1 MEGNLSS
8 ASAGERVAARRWRGD
23 CGPRQ
28 RRTEDPVRHVTRER
42 MLQTEI
48 PEMTMTLQTLAWLS
62 MAAYAL
68 HIMEE
73 YSFDWR
79 NWARA
84 VIKLPVEWSDF
95 YVTNAIV
102 IALGIAQAE
111 LAPALPFAPLTFA
124 SLMLINAVFFHIR
137 PGAADARTVLAGRRH
152 RRDPV
157 FPGGTGRMVA
167 CRTRRRVGLDHGSI
181 GRRRRRLADGL
192 SRHHAEPTRPAVFS
206 AGCRR
211 AGETRSRLVSR

>member
-1 MEGNLSS
+1 
-8 ASAGERVAARRWRGD
+8 
-23 CGPRQ
+23 
-28 RRTEDPVRHVTRER
+28 
-42 MLQTEI
+42 
-48 PEMTMTLQTLAWLS
+48 MTLQTLAWLS

-111 LAPALPFAPLTFA
+111 LALVLPFAPLTFA
-124 SLMLINAVFFHIR
+124 ALMLINAVFFHIL
-137 PGAADARTVLAGRRH
+137 PVL
-152 RRDPV
+152 
-157 FPGGTGRMVA
+157 
-167 CRTRRRVGLDHGSI
+167 RTRGRFSPGVVTAVILFFPAGLAVWWRAGLDGALDWTTALSAI
-181 GRRRRRLADGL
+181 AAGALLMAYPVVMLILRGL
-192 SRHHAEPTRPAVFS
+192 PYFRQGVGGPAKLNHA
-206 AGCRR
+206 
-211 AGETRSRLVSR
+211 

>member
-1 MEGNLSS
+1 
-8 ASAGERVAARRWRGD
+8 
-23 CGPRQ
+23 
-28 RRTEDPVRHVTRER
+28 
-42 MLQTEI
+42 
-48 PEMTMTLQTLAWLS
+48 MTLQTLAWLS

-73 YSFDWR
+73 YTFDWR

-111 LAPALPFAPLTFA
+111 LAPALPLAPLTFA
-124 SLMLINAVFFHIR
+124 SLMLINAVFFHIVPVLR
-137 PGAADARTVLAGRRH
+137 TRGRFSPGVVTAVIA
-152 RRDPV
+152 V
-157 FPGGTGRMVA
+157 FPGRTGRMVA
-167 CRTRRRVGLDHGSI
+167 CRTRRGVELDHGDI

-192 SRHHAEPTRPAVFS
+192 SRGHAKPAKPAVFS

-211 AGETRSRLVSR
+211 AG